1 MDKKLFL
8 TPFLILSLIG
18 ILMLYGL
25 ELLIKDWQ
33 LDQQR
38 EELLQIAHSVAEVVI
53 TKDLSNKAP
62 QLKSTTDNIASL
74 NSGLHLT
81 LINQKGLVLADS
93 GVSAEDI
100 KNLANQRMQP
110 EVAEA
115 LESGS
120 GYGIRQNTNTGS
132 DWLYMALRYQNN
144 GDIGIVRT
152 AKSLDM
158 LYAHTQRLRLV
169 LIGIFVLI
177 LGTIGILGIIFAR
190 QLSQKIASQ
199 QHDLELRVEERTREI
214 QLLQRLASLLAA
226 CDSFDEAQQVVQDVV
241 PRILGPMNGGVSLFK
256 PESNQYE
263 LCMDWNG
270 LWPGEHAFERSHC
283 WAIRKGKFH
292 FSNDKHSTLYC
303 QHMEDEEHHETLCV
317 PLVSHGDTLGIMHL
331 VIDNV
336 EVDPVFEQLA
346 FSIAEHLGLAL
357 ANLNLHE
364 TLRRQAIIDP
374 LTGLY
379 NRRFLEENLEKE
391 INRSQRHGSPLTV
404 MMLDMDYFKRFND
417 TFGHDAGDYVLKTLG
432 KTLSDR
438 VRKEDIACRIGG
450 EEMAVILPETELK
463 GAEKLADILCNII
476 RRMHLTFHGNELG
489 QLTVSIGIAN
499 FPLHGQDSASLL
511 KAADVA
517 LYNAKNN
524 GRDQYEIYGQDPEL
538 DPVNNTA

>member
-1 MDKKLFL
+1 
-8 TPFLILSLIG
+8 
-18 ILMLYGL
+18 MLYSL
-25 ELLIKDWQ
+25 ELLIKDWL

-38 EELLQIAHSVAEVVI
+38 EELLQVSHSLVKVV
-53 TKDLSNKAP
+53 TDKDLSNTPP
-62 QLKSTTDNIASL
+62 QLKAAIDNIANL
-74 NSGLHLT
+74 NNGLYLT
-81 LINQKGLVLADS
+81 VLNQKGAVLADS
-93 GVSAEDI
+93 AASIEDLQ
-100 KNLANQRMQP
+100 NLANQRMQP
-110 EVAEA
+110 EITQA

-120 GYGIRQNTNTGS
+120 GHSIRQSINTGS
-132 DWLYMALRYQNN
+132 DWLHIALRYQNN
-144 GDIGIVRT
+144 NVTGIVRT
-152 AKSLDM
+152 SKSLDA
-158 LYAHTQRLRLV
+158 LYAHTFRLRLILV
-169 LIGIFVLI
+169 GIFVLI
-177 LGTIGILGIIFAR
+177 LATIAILGIVFAR

-270 LWPGEHAFERSHC
+270 IWPGEHAFERSHC

-303 QHMEDEEHHETLCV
+303 QHMEDKEHHETLCV
-317 PLVSHGDTLGIMHL
+317 PLVSHGNALGIMHL
-331 VIDNV
+331 IIDEV

-379 NRRFLEENLEKE
+379 NRRFLEETLEKE
-391 INRSQRHGSPLTV
+391 INRSQRHGNPLTV

-432 KTLSDR
+432 KTLADR
-438 VRKEDIACRIGG
+438 IRKEDIACRIGG
-450 EEMAVILPETELK
+450 EEMAVILPETALK

-476 RRMHLTFHGNELG
+476 RRMHLTFHGKELG

-499 FPLHGQDSASLL
+499 FPLHGEDPASLL

-524 GRDQYEIYGQDPEL
+524 GRDQYEVYGQDPEL
-538 DPVNNTA
+538 DPVNHTA